1 MNGVFRMIIEKNVWI
16 LRPMPHSI
24 NRMKQF
30 LGEGFIAIGYPAGKS
45 FKGKSYDELK
55 DILDQ
60 EKWSEGIGNVNL
72 FVLMMNVGDYV
83 IVPDDNKKDVYIGE
97 VTSDYYHE
105 PKVDKPNEGY
115 YPHQRKVT
123 WFFDKKPLLRSEL
136 PEELKGSLRYP
147 GTIANITKH
156 RSIVEN
162 LINNESNT
170 NQNENSSP
178 LLNKA
183 IHVLEELLDNTNT
196 EIRLRAA
203 EALVRYYSEKK

>member
-1 MNGVFRMIIEKNVWI
+1 MIIEKNVWI

-30 LGEGFIAIGYPAGKS
+30 LDGGFIAIGYPAGKS
-45 FKGKSYDELK
+45 FNGMSYDELK

-72 FVLMMNVGDYV
+72 FVLMMKVGDYV

-97 VTSDYYHE
+97 IVSEYYHD
-105 PKVDKPNEGY
+105 PKVDKPNQGS
-115 YPHQRKVT
+115 YPHQREVK

-156 RSIVEN
+156 RSIVEK

-170 NQNENSSP
+170 IQDENSSP

-183 IHVLEELLDNTNT
+183 IHVLEELLDDSNT

-203 EALVRYYSEKK
+203 EAIVKYYSEKK